1 MTALAGSARL
11 IRLAARRDRVRLMVW
26 LGGMSALL
34 AAQTAVNAQT
44 YATEA
49 DRVVAASLIAGNPAL
64 RMVRG
69 AAADASLGA
78 LAMSDSFWILA
89 VLAAVLSSFT
99 VVRHT
104 RQNEETGRGELLGAA
119 PLGSHASLFAAV
131 VFTTVANIA
140 LVGLLALALVLY
152 DLPFA
157 GSVAAGASVGAV
169 GLAFTG
175 IAAVV
180 AQIAPSTRAAN
191 SLCLA
196 ALAAAYLLRATGDA
210 LGTRGDDTV
219 SVTSAWPSWLTPLG
233 WGQQVRAFAEN
244 NWWPLGL
251 SVLVL
256 ISGAAFAAALSGRRD
271 FGLGMFPQ
279 STGPRNA
286 PSSLLGPFGMA
297 WRMQRGVLLGWAV
310 GMLLL
315 GGLFGSVGT
324 QVADLATNKQL
335 TGLLASLG
343 ATGVNLSD
351 TFFAAAMALIGA
363 VSAGYPV
370 QVVLRMHSEEAI
382 GRLEPILAT
391 ALGRTRW
398 LLVHLI
404 LAGLAT
410 CLLLTLAG
418 VTAGLIHGVLTQDVR
433 TQAAQLTGAALI
445 QAPAVLALC
454 GLAVALLGVLPRW
467 TVPLTWT
474 SLIAAVLLGPL
485 GDTLRIPR
493 LLRDLSPFTHTPA
506 APAVEITLAP
516 VLLLLGSAAVLVTVG
531 AVTFNQRNIAL
542 PA

>member
-1 MTALAGSARL
+1 MNALAGSARL
-11 IRLAARRDRVRLMVW
+11 VRLAACRDRVRLMVW

-49 DRVVAASLIAGNPAL
+49 DRVIAATLLAGNPAL

-78 LAMSDSFWILA
+78 LVLSDSFWVLA
-89 VLAAVLSSFT
+89 VLTAMLSSST

-119 PLGSHASLFAAV
+119 PLGSHASLVAAV
-131 VFTTVANIA
+131 LFATVANLTLA
-140 LVGLLALALVLY
+140 GLLALALVLN

-175 IAAVV
+175 IAAVA
-180 AQIAPSTRAAN
+180 AQLAPSSQAAS

-196 ALAAAYLLRATGDA
+196 ALAAAYLLRAAGDA
-210 LGTRGDDTV
+210 LGTRGDDAV

-244 NWWPLGL
+244 DWWPLGL

-256 ISGAAFAAALSGRRD
+256 ISGAAFAAGLSGRRD
-271 FGLGMFPQ
+271 FGRGMFPQ
-279 STGPRNA
+279 RSGPPNA
-286 PSSLLGPFGMA
+286 PRSLLRPFGMA

-310 GMLLL
+310 GMLFL
-315 GGLFGSVGT
+315 GGLFGSVGA
-324 QVADLATNKQL
+324 QIADLSTNKRL
-335 TGLLASLG
+335 TDLLASLG

-351 TFFAAAMALIGA
+351 TFFAAAMALTGA
-363 VSAGYPV
+363 VSAGYPLH
-370 QVVLRMHSEEAI
+370 VVLRLHNEEAS

-410 CLLLTLAG
+410 CMLLTLAG
-418 VTAGLIHGVLTQDVR
+418 VAAGLTNGLLTRDVR
-433 TQAAQLTGAALI
+433 TQVAQLTGAALI
-445 QAPAVLALC
+445 QTPAVFALC
-454 GLAVALLGVLPRW
+454 GVAVALFGLLPRW
-467 TVPLTWT
+467 TVPLTWA

-493 LLRDLSPFTHTPA
+493 LLRDISPFTHTPA

-516 VLLLLGSAAVLVTVG
+516 VLLLLGSATVLTTVG
-531 AVTFNQRNIAL
+531 AWAFHHRDMA
-542 PA
+542 